1 MNKNSLFLRI
11 YYILSMKRCQN
22 SIICFF
28 CVHICSQIDPIWLQM
43 TTSKKLILNF
53 PLSRRRS
60 KKGARNSL
68 FYLFIDARRKNKSG
82 SKRAL
87 GDDDGMDEKRH
98 EGCDGRDHDAPFTN
112 KTHACFVSTCYITR
126 ITATR
131 VWTSM
136 CAYTTATRWRRLQRA
151 PEARSSFLFRSSL
164 RRSVVYEK
172 TN

>member
-22 SIICFF
+22 RIICIFF
-28 CVHICSQIDPIWLQM
+28 VVICRKNGSFFLQM

-60 KKGARNSL
+60 KKGARNRL

-98 EGCDGRDHDAPFTN
+98 DGCDGRDHDAPFTN
-112 KTHACFVSTCYITR
+112 KTHACFVYTCYITR
-126 ITATR
+126 IAGDKRTNVNVRVHDSYKMAT
-131 VWTSM
+131 VTT
-136 CAYTTATRWRRLQRA
+136 CARGAL
-151 PEARSSFLFRSSL
+151 EFFCSDHLFVAR
-164 RRSVVYEK
+164 
-172 TN
+172 

>member
-1 MNKNSLFLRI
+1 
-11 YYILSMKRCQN
+11 MKRCQN

-60 KKGARNSL
+60 KKGARNRL

-98 EGCDGRDHDAPFTN
+98 DGCDGRDHDAPFTN

-126 ITATR
+126 IAGDPRMNVNVRVHDSYKMAT
-131 VWTSM
+131 VTT
-136 CAYTTATRWRRLQRA
+136 CARGALEFFAQVI
-151 PEARSSFLFRSSL
+151 SSSL
-164 RRSVVYEK
+164 GSIWKY
-172 TN
+172 

>member
-1 MNKNSLFLRI
+1 
-11 YYILSMKRCQN
+11 MKRCRN

-28 CVHICSQIDPIWLQM
+28 FVVIRSQIGRIWLRM
-43 TTSKKLILNF
+43 TTLKKLILNF

-60 KKGARNSL
+60 KKGLEIA
-68 FYLFIDARRKNKSG
+68 YFISSSTRVGKNKSVQKG
-82 SKRAL
+82 RSATTTEWMKNVTKAATAVITTRRLRTRRTRASSP
-87 GDDDGMDEKRH
+87 R
-98 EGCDGRDHDAPFTN
+98 ATSP
-112 KTHACFVSTCYITR
+112 ASQ
-126 ITATR
+126 ATR

>member
-1 MNKNSLFLRI
+1 
-11 YYILSMKRCQN
+11 MKRCQN
-22 SIICFF
+22 SIICIFF
-28 CVHICSQIDPIWLQM
+28 VVIRRKNDPFFLRM
-43 TTSKKLILNF
+43 TTLKIQILNF

-126 ITATR
+126 IAGDPRMNVNVRVHDSYQMAT
-131 VWTSM
+131 VTT
-136 CAYTTATRWRRLQRA
+136 CARGALEFFVQII
-151 PEARSSFLFRSSL
+151 SSSL
-164 RRSVVYEK
+164 GSI
-172 TN
+172 

>member
-1 MNKNSLFLRI
+1 
-11 YYILSMKRCQN
+11 MKRCRN

-28 CVHICSQIDPIWLQM
+28 FVVIRRKNDPFFLRM
-43 TTSKKLILNF
+43 TTLKIQILNF

-68 FYLFIDARRKNKSG
+68 FYLFIDARRKKQIG
-82 SKRAL
+82 SKGRSATTTEWMKNVTKAATAVITTRRLRTRRTRASSP
-87 GDDDGMDEKRH
+87 R
-98 EGCDGRDHDAPFTN
+98 ATSP
-112 KTHACFVSTCYITR
+112 ASQ
-126 ITATR
+126 ATR

>member
-1 MNKNSLFLRI
+1 
-11 YYILSMKRCQN
+11 MKRCQN
-22 SIICFF
+22 SIICIFF
-28 CVHICSQIDPIWLQM
+28 VVIRRKNDPFFLRM
-43 TTSKKLILNF
+43 TTLKIQILNF

-68 FYLFIDARRKNKSG
+68 FYLFIDARRKKQIG

-126 ITATR
+126 IAGDPR
-131 VWTSM
+131 MNVNV
-136 CAYTTATRWRRLQRA
+136 R
-151 PEARSSFLFRSSL
+151 
-164 RRSVVYEK
+164 
-172 TN
+172 

>member
-1 MNKNSLFLRI
+1 MVIRRKNDPFFLR
-11 YYILSMKRCQN
+11 
-22 SIICFF
+22 
-28 CVHICSQIDPIWLQM
+28 M
-43 TTSKKLILNF
+43 TTLKIQILNF

-68 FYLFIDARRKNKSG
+68 FYLFIDARRKKQIG

-126 ITATR
+126 IAGDPRMNVNVRVHDSYTMAT
-131 VWTSM
+131 VTT
-136 CAYTTATRWRRLQRA
+136 CARGALEFFVQII
-151 PEARSSFLFRSSL
+151 SSSL
-164 RRSVVYEK
+164 GSI
-172 TN
+172 

>member
-1 MNKNSLFLRI
+1 VVIRRKNDPFFLR
-11 YYILSMKRCQN
+11 
-22 SIICFF
+22 
-28 CVHICSQIDPIWLQM
+28 M
-43 TTSKKLILNF
+43 TTLKIQILNF

-68 FYLFIDARRKNKSG
+68 FYLFIDARRKKQIG

-126 ITATR
+126 IAGDPRMNVNVRVHDSYQMAT
-131 VWTSM
+131 VTT
-136 CAYTTATRWRRLQRA
+136 CARGALEFFVQII
-151 PEARSSFLFRSSL
+151 SSSL
-164 RRSVVYEK
+164 GSI
-172 TN
+172 